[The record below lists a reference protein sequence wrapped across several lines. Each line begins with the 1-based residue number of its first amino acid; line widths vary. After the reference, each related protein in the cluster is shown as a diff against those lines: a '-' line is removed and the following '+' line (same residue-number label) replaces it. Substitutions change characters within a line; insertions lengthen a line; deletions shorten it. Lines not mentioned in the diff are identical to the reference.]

1 MIVHLCEA
9 MKLTGNAKSYSEDLR
24 WRIVW
29 QCHLQHKSV
38 EAIAR
43 DLYLL
48 PRSVEHWLKSSNATG
63 NVSPKE
69 SRHVPSRKL
78 SEFEELFFRLCSIA
92 PVSICRFC
100 TKCRVGCL
108 K

>member
-1 MIVHLCEA
+1 MVHCLAVPPATQVCGGHSKGLVLITQKCGA
-9 MKLTGNAKSYSEDLR
+9 LAQVFY
-24 WRIVW
+24 
-29 QCHLQHKSV
+29 
-38 EAIAR
+38 
-43 DLYLL
+43 
-48 PRSVEHWLKSSNATG
+48 NATG
-63 NVSPKE
+63 NVSRKE

-78 SEFEELFFRLCSIA
+78 SEFEELFFRLCSIV